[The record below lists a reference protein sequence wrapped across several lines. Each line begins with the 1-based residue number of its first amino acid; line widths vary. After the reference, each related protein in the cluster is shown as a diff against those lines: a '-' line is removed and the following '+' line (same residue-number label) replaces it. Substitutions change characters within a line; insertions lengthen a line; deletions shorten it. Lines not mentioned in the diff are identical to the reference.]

1 MTSAEEYLSKA
12 NDEYKKGEEYK
23 ELANKHFNNYAE
35 LIAIYRIE
43 SVNRVLDFISMAT
56 DREGNL
62 MFFDTATYN
71 RSKGKEF
78 DGFRVNINDLV
89 K

>member
-1 MTSAEEYLSKA
+1 MTDNTKQE
-12 NDEYKKGEEYK
+12 
-23 ELANKHFNNYAE
+23 
-35 LIAIYRIE
+35 IQI
-43 SVNRVLDFISMAT
+43 VLDLLKGSLVRNGVSMAT

-78 DGFRVNINDLV
+78 DGFRVNINDLA
-89 K
+89 KKQCDRT

>member
-1 MTSAEEYLSKA
+1 MK
-12 NDEYKKGEEYK
+12 DETKQEI
-23 ELANKHFNNYAE
+23 LAILGLLRNGVIRNG
-35 LIAIYRIE
+35 
-43 SVNRVLDFISMAT
+43 VSMAT

-62 MFFDTATYN
+62 MFFDTSTYV

>member
-1 MTSAEEYLSKA
+1 MK
-12 NDEYKKGEEYK
+12 DETKQEI
-23 ELANKHFNNYAE
+23 LAILGLLRNGVIRNG
-35 LIAIYRIE
+35 
-43 SVNRVLDFISMAT
+43 VSMAT

-62 MFFDTATYN
+62 MFFDTSAYV

-78 DGFRVNINDLV
+78 DGFRININDLV

>member
-1 MTSAEEYLSKA
+1 MMK
-12 NDEYKKGEEYK
+12 DEAKQEISIILDLLKT
-23 ELANKHFNNYAE
+23 N
-35 LIAIYRIE
+35 LIQNGVSI
-43 SVNRVLDFISMAT
+43 AT

-62 MFFDTATYN
+62 MFFDTSAYV

>member
-1 MTSAEEYLSKA
+1 MTDDTKQE
-12 NDEYKKGEEYK
+12 
-23 ELANKHFNNYAE
+23 
-35 LIAIYRIE
+35 I
-43 SVNRVLDFISMAT
+43 
-56 DREGNL
+56 
-62 MFFDTATYN
+62 FDTATYN

>member
-1 MTSAEEYLSKA
+1 MT
-12 NDEYKKGEEYK
+12 DETKQE
-23 ELANKHFNNYAE
+23 
-35 LIAIYRIE
+35 IQI
-43 SVNRVLDFISMAT
+43 VLDLLKGSLTRNGVSMAT

-62 MFFDTATYN
+62 MFFDTSVYV
-71 RSKGKEF
+71 RSKAKEF

>member
-1 MTSAEEYLSKA
+1 MK
-12 NDEYKKGEEYK
+12 DETKQEIQIILDLLK
-23 ELANKHFNNYAE
+23 NN
-35 LIAIYRIE
+35 LIQNG
-43 SVNRVLDFISMAT
+43 VSMAT
-56 DREGNL
+56 DNSGNL
-62 MFFDTATYN
+62 MFFDTSAYV

>member
-1 MTSAEEYLSKA
+1 MMKDETKQEISAILGLLRNS
-12 NDEYKKGEEYK
+12 
-23 ELANKHFNNYAE
+23 
-35 LIAIYRIE
+35 LIR
-43 SVNRVLDFISMAT
+43 SGVSMAT
-56 DREGNL
+56 DNSGNL
-62 MFFDTATYN
+62 MFFDTSAYV

>member
-1 MTSAEEYLSKA
+1 MK
-12 NDEYKKGEEYK
+12 DETRQEIQILLDLLKGS
-23 ELANKHFNNYAE
+23 LTRNG
-35 LIAIYRIE
+35 
-43 SVNRVLDFISMAT
+43 VSMAT

-62 MFFDTATYN
+62 MFFDTTAYIK
-71 RSKGKEF
+71 SKGKEF

>member
-1 MTSAEEYLSKA
+1 MK
-12 NDEYKKGEEYK
+12 DETKQEIQILLDLPKGS
-23 ELANKHFNNYAE
+23 LTRNG
-35 LIAIYRIE
+35 
-43 SVNRVLDFISMAT
+43 VSMAT

-62 MFFDTATYN
+62 MFFDTPTYV

-78 DGFRVNINDLV
+78 DGFRININDLV

>member
-1 MTSAEEYLSKA
+1 MK
-12 NDEYKKGEEYK
+12 DEAKQEIQILLDLLKGS
-23 ELANKHFNNYAE
+23 LTRNG
-35 LIAIYRIE
+35 
-43 SVNRVLDFISMAT
+43 VSMAT

-62 MFFDTATYN
+62 MFFDTDTYI

-78 DGFRVNINDLV
+78 DGFRVNINDLA

>member
-1 MTSAEEYLSKA
+1 MK
-12 NDEYKKGEEYK
+12 DETKQEIQILLDLLKGS
-23 ELANKHFNNYAE
+23 LTRNG
-35 LIAIYRIE
+35 
-43 SVNRVLDFISMAT
+43 VSMAT

-62 MFFDTATYN
+62 MFFDTSAYVRN
-71 RSKGKEF
+71 KGKEF